1 MAGTVLDLRVKA
13 NDRVSQGAVLAV
25 LRDDALTAK
34 QQELRSDLQATT
46 AQLTQVQNQIKA
58 LQNQIKAEEEATG
71 RSLTAATN
79 RLANLERAYRD
90 QQITTQSDLQTA
102 QARVRFAQ
110 QELSRYQRLVA
121 QGALGELQVQ
131 EKQAALDTALA
142 NLKRAQALVNPSSAT
157 LAQTQQERAQLQ
169 AMGAATAAEL
179 NQKQGELAQS
189 QSQLQ
194 RHRQVIEQQLR
205 LVDRDLARLAIRAPV
220 SGILQDL
227 VLRNP
232 GQVVSAG
239 EVIAHI
245 APVQAP
251 LMLKALVGQ
260 HDISQIRPGQS
271 VSLRIDSCVYTDYGT
286 LPGVITA
293 VAPDA
298 QRTEQGANYGV
309 SIQPQ
314 KTMLYSA
321 DRPCALQA
329 GMEGQA
335 HIPIRPETILS
346 FWWRKLRLT
355 VEQGVGQ

>member
-1 MAGTVLDLRVKA
+1 
-13 NDRVSQGAVLAV
+13 
-25 LRDDALTAK
+25 
-34 QQELRSDLQATT
+34 DLQATT
-46 AQLTQVQNQIKA
+46 AQLTQVQNQITA
-58 LQNQIKAEEEATG
+58 LQNQIKAEDEATG

-110 QELSRYQRLVA
+110 QELSRYQRLVT

-157 LAQTQQERAQLQ
+157 LTQTQQERAQLQ

-179 NQKQGELAQS
+179 SQKQGELAQS

-205 LVDRDLARLAIRAPV
+205 LVDRDLARLTIRAPV
-220 SGILQDL
+220 PGILQDL
-227 VLRNP
+227 ALRNP
-232 GQVVSAG
+232 GQMVSAG

-245 APVQAP
+245 APAQSP
-251 LMLKALVGQ
+251 LLLRALVSQ
-260 HDISQIRPGQS
+260 SDISQIRPGQS
-271 VSLRIDSCVYTDYGT
+271 VSLRIDSCVYTDFGT

-293 VAPDA
+293 IAPDA
-298 QRTEQGANYGV
+298 QSTDQGASYGV

-314 KTMLYSA
+314 KTLLYSG

-335 HIPIRPETILS
+335 HIPIRAETILS
-346 FWWRKLRLT
+346 FWWRKLRL
-355 VEQGVGQ
+355 GVGQ